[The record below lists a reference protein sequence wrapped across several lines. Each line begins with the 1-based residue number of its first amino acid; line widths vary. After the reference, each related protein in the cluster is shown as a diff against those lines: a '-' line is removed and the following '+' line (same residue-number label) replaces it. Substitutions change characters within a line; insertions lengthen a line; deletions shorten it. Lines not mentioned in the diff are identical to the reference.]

1 MADPKGQATR
11 ARFTVEDDINLLK
24 EICAENPFKD
34 SKAWLVIA
42 KNIEVGTK
50 RIFTVRAIRDRCD
63 LLLAQFVHEDRTNLK
78 KSGTEEQYDEKHHL
92 LQDTLDLA
100 KEFGY
105 QIKRSAVRKITVARS
120 HQRSDTAAERTA
132 ASTARDTAAA
142 AAVSRSSADSL
153 TQPENPEWL
162 HGISPGVAD
171 VLQYVY
177 ENNARYHDDIPED
190 TRSSGEEGPSDDLQG
205 TTIRG
210 PSSSH
215 GRGASG
221 SQVLSVRELL
231 SFPPQQTSQSTDR
244 PTSASQVPSAR
255 ETSSFPPQ
263 PTSQSTGPNR
273 EAPQGR
279 RGVSRPREPE
289 NNLQFFQRRLTHENG
304 WRDQENSR
312 ELRRLALEEKRL
324 DFEWAS
330 LEQRKAEW
338 KAACEERE
346 EERRLRMEEVAE
358 LRRERKQEQE
368 ERAEERRLLLA
379 QQEALLQQRA
389 EEHRMFMAQQEALLN
404 VIRALAMKK

>member
-153 TQPENPEWL
+153 TQPENPEY
-162 HGISPGVAD
+162 

-177 ENNARYHDDIPED
+177 EDNARYHDDIPED

-244 PTSASQVPSAR
+244 PTSASQVPS
-255 ETSSFPPQ
+255 
-263 PTSQSTGPNR
+263 
-273 EAPQGR
+273 
-279 RGVSRPREPE
+279 VSRPREPE

-304 WRDQENSR
+304 WHDQENSR

-346 EERRLRMEEVAE
+346 EERRLRMEEAAE

-404 VIRALAMKK
+404 VIRALAIKK